1 MLFTAGKFWIGLA
14 LSVALIALFFFTVDF
29 SHMVDALA
37 EANYLYVAPAIALYL
52 VGVVFRTMRWQAL
65 LMHIKPISN
74 RRLFPVVV
82 IGYMANNLLPMRLGE
97 VVRSYYLGERE
108 QVSKSSAL
116 ATIFIE
122 RVFDALTLL
131 LFVAAVAIFVPL
143 GGLTAGFGELSGIA
157 PPLLA
162 AALVLPFV
170 SAFGVMLMLSRWP
183 ERTRNLAIALMK
195 PLPRRF
201 PRERAMHIVD
211 YFLAGFAPLTSMR
224 KILWLFALS
233 VPVWAFEVGLFYLI
247 GYSFGFHHIYDN
259 LWHLAAAMVLVTAL
273 ANIGSSIPSSPGGI
287 GLFELIARETLVL
300 LPLAM
305 VDRASAAAFAA
316 VSHFALLLPM
326 ILLGQVFLWAGNLSL
341 RRLAGADAGE

>member
-1 MLFTAGKFWIGLA
+1 MFSAGKFWIGLG
-14 LSVALIALFFFTVDF
+14 LSVLLVALFFVTVDVGN
-29 SHMVDALA
+29 MTEALA
-37 EANYLYVAPAIALYL
+37 SANYLYVAPAVGLYL
-52 VGVVFRTMRWQAL
+52 VGVVFRTIRWQAL
-65 LMHIKPISN
+65 LLHIKHVSN

-131 LFVAAVAIFVPL
+131 LFVAVVALFVPVS
-143 GGLTAGFGELSGIA
+143 GVAAGFGAQWGISPA
-157 PPLLA
+157 LLA
-162 AALVLPFV
+162 AGFSLPFV
-170 SAFGVMLMLSRWP
+170 AAFCVMLLMSRWP
-183 ERTRNLAIALMK
+183 ERTRALALTMMK
-195 PLPRRF
+195 PLPERF
-201 PRERAMHIVD
+201 PHERARHIVE
-211 YFLAGFAPLTSMR
+211 YFLAGFAPLSSLRT
-224 KILWLFALS
+224 IALLFVLS
-233 VPVWAFEVGLFYLI
+233 VPVWGFETGLFFLI
-247 GYSFGFHHIYDN
+247 GFSFDFHHIYDN

-300 LPLAM
+300 LPLA
-305 VDRASAAAFAA
+305 VVGRSEAAAFAA

-326 ILLGQVFLWAGNLSL
+326 IILGQAFLWAGNLSL
-341 RRLAGADAGE
+341 KRLARADTSS

>member
-1 MLFTAGKFWIGLA
+1 MFSAGKFWLGLA
-14 LSVALIALFFFTVDF
+14 LSALLVALFFLTVDVE
-29 SHMVDALA
+29 HMLDALSS
-37 EANYLYVAPAIALYL
+37 ANYLYVIPAVGLYL

-65 LMHIKPISN
+65 LRHIKYVSN

-122 RVFDALTLL
+122 RIFDALTLL
-131 LFVAAVAIFVPL
+131 LFVALVAMFVPVS
-143 GGLTAGFGELSGIA
+143 GVAEGFGAQWGVNPA
-157 PPLLA
+157 LLA
-162 AALVLPFV
+162 AGLTLPFV
-170 SAFGVMLMLSRWP
+170 AAFIVMLLFSRWP
-183 ERTRNLAIALMK
+183 GRTRALALAVMK
-195 PLPRRF
+195 PLPDRF
-201 PRERAMHIVD
+201 PRERAMHIID
-211 YFLAGFAPLTSMR
+211 YFLAGFAPLSSLRM
-224 KILWLFALS
+224 LCLLFALS

-247 GYSFGFHHIYDN
+247 GFSFGFHHIYDS
-259 LWHLAAAMVLVTAL
+259 LWHLVAAMALVTAL

-300 LPLAM
+300 LPLAA
-305 VDRASAAAFAA
+305 VDRSDAAAFAA

-326 ILLGQVFLWAGNLSL
+326 IILGQVFLWMGNLSL
-341 RRLAGADAGE
+341 RRLARAEG

>member
-1 MLFTAGKFWIGLA
+1 MFSAGKFWIGLA
-14 LSVALIALFFFTVDF
+14 LSALLVALFFVTVDF
-29 SHMVDALA
+29 GHMLGALA
-37 EANYLYVAPAIALYL
+37 SANYLYVAPAVGLYM

-65 LMHIKPISN
+65 LLHIKHVSN

-108 QVSKSSAL
+108 RISKSSAL

-131 LFVAAVAIFVPL
+131 LFVAVVALFVPVS
-143 GGLTAGFGELSGIA
+143 GVAAGFGKQWGVA
-157 PPLLA
+157 PELLA
-162 AALVLPFV
+162 AGLSLPFV
-170 SAFGVMLMLSRWP
+170 AAFGVMLLFSRWP
-183 ERTRNLAIALMK
+183 DRTRNVAIAMIK

-201 PRERAMHIVD
+201 PHERALHIID
-211 YFLAGFAPLTSMR
+211 YFLAGFAPLASLRM
-224 KILWLFALS
+224 IGLLFVLS
-233 VPVWAFEVGLFYLI
+233 VPVWAFETGLFYLI

-259 LWHLAAAMVLVTAL
+259 LWHLAAAMALVTAL

-300 LPLAM
+300 LPLAV
-305 VDRASAAAFAA
+305 VDRSEAAAFAA

-326 ILLGQVFLWAGNLSL
+326 IILGQVFLWAGNMSL
-341 RRLAGADAGE
+341 RRLARADTSG

>member
-1 MLFTAGKFWIGLA
+1 MFSAGKFWLGLA
-14 LSVALIALFFFTVDF
+14 LSALLVALFFVTVDVE
-29 SHMVDALA
+29 HMLAALSG
-37 EANYLYVAPAIALYL
+37 ANYLYVVPAVGLYMI
-52 VGVVFRTMRWQAL
+52 GVVFRTIRWQAL
-65 LMHIKPISN
+65 LRHIKHVSN

-131 LFVAAVAIFVPL
+131 LFVALVAMFVPVS
-143 GGLTAGFGELSGIA
+143 GVAAGFGAQWGI
-157 PPLLA
+157 PPQLLA
-162 AALVLPFV
+162 AGLIMPFV
-170 SAFGVMLMLSRWP
+170 GAFIVMLLFSRWP
-183 ERTRNLAIALMK
+183 ERTRALAMAVLK
-195 PLPRRF
+195 PLPDRF
-201 PRERAMHIVD
+201 PHARAMHIID
-211 YFLAGFAPLTSMR
+211 YFLAGFAPLSSLRM
-224 KILWLFALS
+224 IGLLFALS
-233 VPVWAFEVGLFYLI
+233 VPVWAFEVGLFYLV

-259 LWHLAAAMVLVTAL
+259 PWHLVATMALVTAL

-300 LPLAM
+300 LPLAAI
-305 VDRASAAAFAA
+305 DRSDAAAFAA

-326 ILLGQVFLWAGNLSL
+326 IVLGQVFLWAGNLSL
-341 RRLAGADAGE
+341 RRLARADAGG